1 MTNKIDGVV
10 VEQLSFYK
18 PDVFIAIEK
27 RNNSIFKIFRTL
39 DEAVKFTKFLDY
51 NGNGEYFVQEW
62 SYEE

>member
-1 MTNKIDGVV
+1 MMNKIDGVV

-39 DEAVKFTKFLDY
+39 EEAVEFTKLLDFR
-51 NGNGEYFVQEW
+51 GNGEYFVQEW